1 MSINKKE
8 LTKLSP
14 EERIKKLKQMEEGR
28 KKEVNEIGKL
38 ITESMQEL
46 KTVKLIKEIA
56 PEQRIVDISRL
67 FEAVGEQAL
76 ERTARKERQTALMK
90 GARYQTVVQTYQD
103 YSKLKKFYSAV
114 SMGGSLTEEER
125 RIVGEIGERINRA
138 ERYIPTGEKTANILD
153 ASRTVL
159 YKLKKETGLG

>member
-1 MSINKKE
+1 MINKKE

-14 EERIKKLKQMEEGR
+14 EERIKKLKQMEQER
-28 KKEVNEIGKL
+28 KKEVNEIGRL

-46 KTVKLIKEIA
+46 KTTKLAEDIA
-56 PEQRIVDISRL
+56 PEQRVVDISRL

-76 ERTARKERQTALMK
+76 ESTARKEGQTALIK
-90 GARYQTVVQTYQD
+90 GARYQKVVQTYDD
-103 YSKLKKFYSAV
+103 YSQLKKFYSTV

-125 RIVGEIGERINRA
+125 RLVGEIGERINRA
-138 ERYIPTGEKTANILD
+138 ERYTPAGEKTANILD

-159 YKLKKETGLG
+159 YKLKKETGFG